1 MQNFKKM
8 TDENRLAML
17 QAMSIDSGVFSYT
30 RDLTEQELEEKTQYY
45 LEIIKKIQD
54 EDVILA
60 KAKAAHKAAVAGP
73 KETASELFNIIYN
86 KKQPVEETV
95 YHVPDLEAGEL
106 LYITASGE
114 VVYSM
119 PYQGN
124 GGIFNVPGITDDEHE
139 ENTDS

>member
-30 RDLTEQELEEKTQYY
+30 RDLTEEELEEKTQYY

-54 EDVILA
+54 EDLILS
-60 KAKAAHKAAVAGP
+60 KAKAAHKAAVAEP

-86 KKQPVEETV
+86 KKQPVKERV

-106 LYITASGE
+106 HYITSNGE

>member
-30 RDLTEQELEEKTQYY
+30 RDLTEEELEEKTQYY

-54 EDVILA
+54 EDLILS
-60 KAKAAHKAAVAGP
+60 KAKAAHKAAVAEP
-73 KETASELFNIIYN
+73 KEIASELFNIIYN

-106 LYITASGE
+106 HYITASGE
-114 VVYSM
+114 IVYSM

-124 GGIFNVPGITDDEHE
+124 GGIFNIPGITDDEHE